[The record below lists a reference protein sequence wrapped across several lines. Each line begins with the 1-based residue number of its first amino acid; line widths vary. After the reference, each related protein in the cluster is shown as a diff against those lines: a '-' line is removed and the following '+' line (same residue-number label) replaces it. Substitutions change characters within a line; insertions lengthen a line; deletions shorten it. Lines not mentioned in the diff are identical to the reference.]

1 MQAISLEMVTL
12 TPSSNVVVHVHV
24 SGQLVKFVTKG
35 RKHGARHHISD
46 AILQFHFRLCLT
58 NAFHGVCFFSFFFSI
73 FVLIYIIYYIYTWPL
88 ALCTFV

>member
-1 MQAISLEMVTL
+1 MHAISLEMVTL

-58 NAFHGVCFFSFFFSI
+58 NAFHGVYFFFFSV
-73 FVLIYIIYYIYTWPL
+73 FLCSYIYYIYTWPL